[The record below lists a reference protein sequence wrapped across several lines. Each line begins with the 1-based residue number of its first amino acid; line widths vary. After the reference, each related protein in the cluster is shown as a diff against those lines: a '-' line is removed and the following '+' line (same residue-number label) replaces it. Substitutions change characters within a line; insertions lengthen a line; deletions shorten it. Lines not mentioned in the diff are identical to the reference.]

1 MCTNFKYPTAKD
13 GTVCVGRT
21 MEFPNEIPWDLGV
34 AASDHKGQSMVVP
47 NGKTWQAKYG
57 VVGMSGFN
65 NPQWFADG
73 MNTAGLSAHLL
84 YMPDHATYYDPK
96 GDGSDIGI
104 LDVIAFVLGTCSTLD
119 EAKAAIMTCNV
130 VNVNPK
136 ELPIPLPVHVILH
149 DKNSCVVAEFHPEGV
164 KVSDNPVQVATNA
177 PYIDWHLTNVSNYL
191 SFSPNNPAPIT
202 IDGTTFAPFAQG
214 QGFRGLPGDGTSPS
228 RFIRVLTNVRFA
240 PQPSDQND
248 AEVQSIRVLHGF
260 DIVPGTIM
268 EPALPSGT
276 TPELTIWSIVANLT
290 GQRYLY
296 NTYTET
302 QWYAIDL
309 ASTDFTTSRSVAFAQ
324 SAGIATL
331 SV

>member
-149 DKNSCVVAEFHPEGV
+149 DKNSCVVAEFHPRRRVFGQPGSGGHERSVHRLAPDERLQLPELLPQQSGAHHDRRHHLRAV
-164 KVSDNPVQVATNA
+164 RAGPGFSWPARRWHVTVALHPRVDERSVRSAAVRSERRRGPEHPSAARLRHRARHHHGTRPV
-177 PYIDWHLTNVSNYL
+177 PL
-191 SFSPNNPAPIT
+191 S
-202 IDGTTFAPFAQG
+202 
-214 QGFRGLPGDGTSPS
+214 
-228 RFIRVLTNVRFA
+228 
-240 PQPSDQND
+240 
-248 AEVQSIRVLHGF
+248 
-260 DIVPGTIM
+260 
-268 EPALPSGT
+268 T